1 MSEGERNGQRADA
14 VRDASDALSLAR
26 GARERLAARAV
37 APWWY
42 APAYGLGCGGVVASL
57 ALPNHLAPI
66 AALVCLLMLVGL
78 YAIWRRRSGLG
89 VSGYRAG
96 TTRRIALGIAAA
108 FLASYALALLLRD
121 RYPDGRGPIICGV
134 VLALIASRG
143 STAWDR
149 AWRKEILDGL
159 P

>member
-1 MSEGERNGQRADA
+1 MSDGETNGQRANA
-14 VRDASDALSLAR
+14 ARDARDALSLAR

-66 AALVCLLMLVGL
+66 AALGCLLMLLGL
-78 YAIWRRRSGLG
+78 YAIWRRRSGLS

-96 TTRRIALGIAAA
+96 ATRRIAIGIGGA
-108 FLASYALALLLRD
+108 FLAAYSLALLLRD
-121 RYPDGRGPIICGV
+121 RYPDGRGPIICGL
-134 VLALIASRG
+134 VLAFIAARG
-143 STAWDR
+143 SAAWDR

>member
-14 VRDASDALSLAR
+14 TRDASDALALAR

-42 APAYGLGCGGVVASL
+42 APGYGLGCGGVVASL

-78 YAIWRRRSGLG
+78 YAIWQRRSGLG

-96 TTRRIALGIAAA
+96 PTRRISVGIGVA
-108 FLASYALALLLRD
+108 FLAAYALALLLRD
-121 RYPDGRGPIICGV
+121 RYPDGRGPILCGV
-134 VLALIASRG
+134 VLALIASRA
-143 STAWDR
+143 SAAWDR

-159 P
+159 S

>member
-1 MSEGERNGQRADA
+1 MSEGEGDAERANA
-14 VRDASDALSLAR
+14 ARDASDALSLAR

-57 ALPNHLAPI
+57 ALPNDVAPI
-66 AALVCLLMLVGL
+66 AALGCLLLLIAL

-89 VSGYRAG
+89 ASGYRAG
-96 TTRRIALGIAAA
+96 PTRRISVGIAVA
-108 FLASYALALLLRD
+108 FLAAYTLALLLRD

-134 VLALIASRG
+134 VLALLAALG
-143 STAWDR
+143 SAAWDR
-149 AWRKEILDGL
+149 AWRNAILDGL